1 MSTQV
6 EQIAALRSVGFA
18 DHEARF
24 LYLVATHSGYF
35 TRRQFLAFTAKSK
48 GWAAQHF
55 TARLLR
61 LAYARAVE
69 YGRQTY
75 VYNLYS
81 RRIYDVIDKTNV
93 RNRRRLSR
101 LAVHVRLLNLDFVL
115 AHANECYLETEAQK
129 VAYFRDRLG
138 VPPSVLPG
146 RIYRSRQS
154 DLSTTTRHFVDRFPI
169 FLPGPDNPLSLPPAV
184 TFTYCDTS
192 QYDIFAYASH
202 LRSYRR
208 LLGRLPAFN
217 FVYASADP
225 AKFQRAATFFEH
237 LFDDPHEIDAHH
249 LVHYFQLRLLWETH
263 RTGMLTR
270 ADRDFLRAG
279 DIRYRGEPF
288 QSTYRKWSTTG
299 LSDADIEALLGPP
312 KIRQK
317 RRFATYA
324 LPENYDIFLAEP
336 RLVADREAH
345 GQCSASGSTSRSVVT
360 HG

>member
-1 MSTQV
+1 MRTQI
-6 EQIAALRSVGFA
+6 EQIAALRSVGFTEL
-18 DHEARF
+18 EARF

-81 RRIYDVIDKTNV
+81 RRLYDVIDKTNL

-101 LAVHVRLLNLDFVL
+101 LAVHVRLLILDFVL
-115 AHANECYLETEAQK
+115 AHADECYLETEAKK
-129 VAYFRDRLG
+129 VAYFRDHLG
-138 VPPSVLPG
+138 VPPSVFPT

-154 DLSTTTRHFVDRFPI
+154 DLSATTRHFVDRFPI
-169 FLPGPDNPLSLPPAV
+169 FLAGPDNPLSLPPVV
-184 TFTYCDTS
+184 TFTFCDTS
-192 QYDIFAYASH
+192 QRDLFAYASH
-202 LRSYRR
+202 LRSYQR

-217 FVYASADP
+217 FIYASADP
-225 AKFQRAATFFEH
+225 SKFQRVAT
-237 LFDDPHEIDAHH
+237 LFKRLFHHPREIDAHH

-263 RTGMLTR
+263 RCSMLTR

-288 QSTYRKWSTTG
+288 ESTYRKWSTTG
-299 LSDADIEALLGPP
+299 LSDTDIDALLGPLE
-312 KIRQK
+312 IRQK

-324 LPENYDIFLAEP
+324 LPENYDIFFAEP
-336 RLVADREAH
+336 RPVADREAQR
-345 GQCSASGSTSRSVVT
+345 QCSASGSTSRSVVT